1 VLRYGLIYFVAVF
14 SAGFLLAPVRELIL
28 VPRLGQM
35 WAELTE
41 MPVMFLV
48 MFLAAGWVARRPVL
62 QHRLST
68 LLGIGMIALAL
79 MLLGELGVVYFVNRI
94 SLQTYIDQREP
105 VSGVVYLLMLLVFA
119 LLPWW
124 RGKAGRGQGGSF
136 S

>member
-1 VLRYGLIYFVAVF
+1 VLRYGLIYFLAVF

-35 WAELTE
+35 WAELAE

-48 MFLAAGWVARRPVL
+48 MFLAAGWVARRPIL
-62 QHRLST
+62 QHRPST
-68 LLGIGMIALAL
+68 LLGIGLMALGL
-79 MLLGELGVVYFVNRI
+79 MLMGELGVVYFVNRI
-94 SLQTYIDQREP
+94 SLQTYLEQREP

-124 RGKAGRGQGGSF
+124 RGKAGQGQGGFF